1 MELAALLCNH
11 AEVQNNRLYLSGGG
25 IDQAVIS
32 AGQPSPWSVSLAVG
46 LSIEVPWTETNQD
59 HAIHIALLDADDNPV
74 EVQSGSDDRA
84 PFGVDLRFNVGR
96 PPQLE
101 AGASQNVALA
111 VNVPILPFEKL
122 GSYTFAV
129 SINGTELRRLPYR
142 LIGQQGMTLPPTDR
156 SRHRQPFDD
165 MG

>member
-11 AEVQNNRLYLSGGG
+11 AEAQNNRLYLSGGG
-25 IDQAVIS
+25 IDQAVIP
-32 AGQPSPWSVSLAVG
+32 AGQPSPWQVSLAVG
-46 LSIEVPWTETNQD
+46 MCIEVPWTETNQD
-59 HAIHIALLDADDNPV
+59 HAVHIALLDADDNPV
-74 EVQSGSDDRA
+74 EVQTNATDRKT
-84 PFGVDLRFNVGR
+84 FNVDLRFNVGR

-142 LIGQQGMTLPPTDR
+142 LVGQQGMTIAPSGPRGPGQHAHD
-156 SRHRQPFDD
+156 
-165 MG
+165 